1 MNRETTQCTLYALF
15 SRTSII
21 SFLIECTNNQLLALS
36 KQQTHTKVCFTHCNT
51 SSIKL
56 MTISS
61 QIKMFIDELWSTIP
75 PAGKM
80 YAMENAWSPSLTR
93 TRTTTTCTAQ
103 TARSRSPRISS
114 PCNLLLTAHISNA
127 HSPSNALSTIVTVTF
142 SSRISAKNSLASC
155 S

>member
-1 MNRETTQCTLYALF
+1 MNSLNNSVYTL
-15 SRTSII
+15 R
-21 SFLIECTNNQLLALS
+21 SFLPNKYNILPDWVHKQSTSCLIKTTNSHESVLYSMQYLFNQADD
-36 KQQTHTKVCFTHCNT
+36 
-51 SSIKL
+51 
-56 MTISS
+56 SS
-61 QIKMFIDELWSTIP
+61 QIKMFINEPWSTIP